1 MRLRA
6 RAAVPLPNLLYGR
19 KDGAHHRCA
28 VGEMVLEG
36 DRRGDFEPG
45 PLRAANMA
53 LTKDQTGRERRAGL
67 VFADAVAHKC

>member
-6 RAAVPLPNLLYGR
+6 GAAVPLPDLLHGR

-36 DRRGDFEPG
+36 DCRGDFEPG
-45 PLRAANMA
+45 PLWAADVA
-53 LTKDQTGRERRAGL
+53 LR
-67 VFADAVAHKC
+67 HC